1 MLIGDQNIT
10 SGDAWVRG
18 LSMRHEMH
26 NVYKY
31 TGYCPQVDAL
41 LDDLTGR
48 ETMVMFLL
56 IKGFFLRDVYF
67 LSEYW
72 AFKLNFYEHLDK
84 SVSKL
89 SLGNKRKLSVALAFI
104 GDPSVI
110 FLDEPSSGMDP
121 SAKRKVWNTIIES
134 RNAGKSVM
142 LSTHSMDEC
151 EALCTRLAVMIN
163 GQFHCLGSI
172 QKLKDKFSKGFFLVI
187 KVLQND
193 DKAVRKSWIEMI
205 KTFVFSTFVDSYLQ
219 DKQQNMLFFH
229 IPMSDMKLSLM
240 FGMIENAKEELNI
253 ADYSLSQTSINQVFL
268 YLSKKAA
275 MNL

>member
-1 MLIGDQNIT
+1 MLIGDEHIT

-18 LSMRHEMH
+18 LNMSNEMH
-26 NVYKY
+26 KLYKY
-31 TGYCPQVDAL
+31 TGYCPQFDAL
-41 LDDLTGR
+41 LEDLTGR

-56 IKGFFLRDVYF
+56 IRGFLLRDVYF

-72 AFKLNFYEHLDK
+72 AYKLNFFEHLDK
-84 SVSKL
+84 RVSKL

-121 SAKRKVWNTIIES
+121 SSKRKVWNVIIDS

-151 EALCTRLAVMIN
+151 EALCTRLAVMIS

-172 QKLKDKFSKGFFLVI
+172 QQLKDKFSKGFILVI

-193 DKAVRKSWIEMI
+193 NKAIEKTWTEQI
-205 KTFVFSTFVDSYLQ
+205 KTFVSSSFVNSYCSKL
-219 DKQQNMLFFH
+219 KLFHFPR
-229 IPMSDMKLSLM
+229 I
-240 FGMIENAKEELNI
+240 
-253 ADYSLSQTSINQVFL
+253 
-268 YLSKKAA
+268 
-275 MNL
+275 

>member
-10 SGDAWVRG
+10 CGDAWVRG
-18 LSMRHEMH
+18 LSMSHEMH
-26 NVYKY
+26 KVYKH
-31 TGYCPQVDAL
+31 TGYCPQFDAL
-41 LDDLTGR
+41 LEDLTGR

-84 SVSKL
+84 PVSKL

-104 GDPSVI
+104 GNPSVI

-121 SAKRKVWNTIIES
+121 SAKRKVWNLIIES

-142 LSTHSMDEC
+142 LSTHNMDEC

-172 QKLKDKFSKGFFLVI
+172 QQLKDKFSKGFFLVI
-187 KVLQND
+187 KVSQND
-193 DKAVRKSWIEMI
+193 DKEIRKTWIELI
-205 KTFVFSTFVDSYLQ
+205 KSFVFSSFVNSYLQ
-219 DKQQNMLFFH
+219 
-229 IPMSDMKLSLM
+229 
-240 FGMIENAKEELNI
+240 
-253 ADYSLSQTSINQVFL
+253 
-268 YLSKKAA
+268 
-275 MNL
+275 